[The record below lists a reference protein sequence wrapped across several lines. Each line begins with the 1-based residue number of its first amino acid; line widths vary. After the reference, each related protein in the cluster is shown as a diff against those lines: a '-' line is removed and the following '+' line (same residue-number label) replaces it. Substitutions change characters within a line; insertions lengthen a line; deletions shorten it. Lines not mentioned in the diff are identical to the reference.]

1 MGSSPI
7 GLEPSLTSA
16 FSTEARGLEILPADD
31 VQVAAGMMTSV
42 VARHILD
49 TMTSSGSPLSRV
61 SSAVLGNLLRF
72 VRFLGRVLQN
82 FTPNL

>member
-49 TMTSSGSPLSRV
+49 P
-61 SSAVLGNLLRF
+61 
-72 VRFLGRVLQN
+72 
-82 FTPNL
+82 